1 MIMNDYAKYINIAN
15 QIKQKIISN
24 FYINGQL
31 PSEKQLCIEYDVS
44 RRTVQR
50 SIKKL
55 ADDGFVHTVAGKGTF
70 VHLRSTNKYE
80 ISLNINDIL
89 INGYDI
95 AKIYSTKIQKP
106 NINQVY
112 NLQVAPNER
121 VFCNQWIIMRDER
134 IVAYDV
140 KTLPYFQ
147 GIPIDESDLSY
158 KTLREM
164 LGSKFS
170 QFELKEEVSV
180 TCIIANEELCCLME
194 IEENDQPF
202 LVCIDVKIYDSDMM
216 PLAWNELYIKAEEC
230 EFNGE
235 LINYDE

>member
-1 MIMNDYAKYINIAN
+1 MNDHAKYSDIAN
-15 QIKQKIISN
+15 QIKQKIINN
-24 FYINGQL
+24 FYKNGQL

-44 RRTVQR
+44 RRTIQR

-80 ISLNINDIL
+80 ISLDINDI
-89 INGYDI
+89 ITNGYDV
-95 AKIYSTKIQKP
+95 AKMYSTKIQKP

-121 VFCNQWIIMRDER
+121 VFSNQWIIMRDEK
-134 IVAYDV
+134 IIAYDI

-164 LGSKFS
+164 LGFKFS
-170 QFELKEEVSV
+170 QFELKEEVSI
-180 TCIIANEELCCLME
+180 TCIMANEELQRIMN
-194 IEENDQPF
+194 IRKNGPSF
-202 LVCIDVKIYDSDMM
+202 LLCVDVKIYDSDMM

-235 LINYDE
+235 LIHYDK